1 MAIIC
6 TVHFQ
11 PTDKN
16 QQLYKGS
23 LICAWTGT
31 FKIFPSMVSIRVTF
45 KITGYLKW
53 CTEWLNDIEIFWQRQ
68 VKDGDNWSSTSIAD
82 YFSSVKFNNFAFK
95 KCAEILGVMYFC
107 NVFECI
113 SF

>member
-1 MAIIC
+1 MAIIG
-6 TVHFQ
+6 TGPFRI
-11 PTDKN
+11 TAKN

-31 FKIFPSMVSIRVTF
+31 FKIFPSKVSIRVTF

-68 VKDGDNWSSTSIAD
+68 VKDGDNWSSTSTL
-82 YFSSVKFNNFAFK
+82 KFVISRTVSNG
-95 KCAEILGVMYFC
+95 ILFIYIYNM
-107 NVFECI
+107 
-113 SF
+113 